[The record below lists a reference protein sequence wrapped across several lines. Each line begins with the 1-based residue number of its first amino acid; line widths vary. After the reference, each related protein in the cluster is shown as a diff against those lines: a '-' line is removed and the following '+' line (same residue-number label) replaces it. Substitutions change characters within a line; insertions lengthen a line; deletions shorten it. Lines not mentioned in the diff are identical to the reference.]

1 MMLPLLW
8 LFPARKF
15 GGDLQAIGKE
25 VVEVLHPVVHEV
37 PLRPIGDASA
47 EGV

>member
-1 MMLPLLW
+1 MFQLLW
-8 LFPARKF
+8 LFPARKL
-15 GGDLQAIGKE
+15 GGDLQAIGKK

-47 EGV
+47 KGV